1 MMSVFSSKAEKVF
14 IYVFFFIAL
23 GIPLFFYENTFYV
36 NKVSTML
43 ILAIFVMSLD
53 YLVGKT
59 GLITLGHAMF
69 YGLGGY
75 LFAIMVPEYEEVNFW
90 IYTFYIMVASAVI
103 ALIVGLIVLRTSG
116 IYMIMITL
124 ALAQMTFYFFAD
136 STEFGGLDGLFI
148 YIKPETSI
156 FGLNFLD
163 LDNEIHFY
171 YLCLLSL
178 LNCYVFFKIT
188 LQSRFGRVINA
199 IKDNPERATALGYN
213 IFHFRL
219 IAYVLS
225 SSLAAYAGYLFALQY
240 GFVNP
245 TMMAWDVS
253 ATALVMAILG
263 GLGTVF
269 GAILGVF
276 VYEILHYGIEHMTQY
291 WMFWMG
297 SLIIIMVLAL
307 RNGIAGL
314 IEQIAVGKRK

>member
-1 MMSVFSSKAEKVF
+1 MNIFSTKAEKAF
-14 IYVFFFIAL
+14 ILVFFFIGLAL
-23 GIPLFFYENTFYV
+23 PLFLNENTFYV

-75 LFAIMVPEYEEVNFW
+75 LFVMLVPEYEEVNFW
-90 IYTFYIMVASAVI
+90 VYTFYVMALSSVA

-136 STEFGGLDGLFI
+136 STAYGGLDGLFI

-156 FGLNFLD
+156 FGLNFLN

-178 LNCYVFFKIT
+178 FNCYVFFKIT
-188 LQSRFGRVINA
+188 LQSNFGRVIEA
-199 IKDNPERATALGYN
+199 LKENPDRATALGYN

-219 IAYVLS
+219 LAYVMS

-245 TMMAWDVS
+245 TMMSWEVS
-253 ATALVMAILG
+253 ASALVMAILG
-263 GLGTVF
+263 GLGTIF

-276 VYEILHYGIEHMTQY
+276 VYEMLHYGIEHMTQY
-291 WMFWMG
+291 WMFYMG
-297 SLIIIMVLAL
+297 VLIIAMVLSL
-307 RNGIAGL
+307 KKGIAGL
-314 IEQIAVGKRK
+314 LEQITTRVGR